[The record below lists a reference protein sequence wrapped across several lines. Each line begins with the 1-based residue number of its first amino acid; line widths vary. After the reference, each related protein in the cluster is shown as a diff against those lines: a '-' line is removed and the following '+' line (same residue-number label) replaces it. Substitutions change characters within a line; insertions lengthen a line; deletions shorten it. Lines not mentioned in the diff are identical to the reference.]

1 VKRRARVVL
10 ADSHPIVLDA
20 LDRLFGAAPDFR
32 VAARCGTTA
41 ETLAAVRE
49 HRPDLVVVEPTLP
62 GADRTSIVHLLRREK
77 STAHIVL
84 FAAALGDG
92 EALEALR
99 LGVRGMVLKEQDPQ
113 QLLQCARKVLAG
125 GHWIEKNAASQALEM
140 LLRREAGVRELR
152 TVLTPRELDLVR
164 MVCDGLGNEAVAER
178 LAISRGTVKV
188 HLHHI
193 YRKLR
198 IRGRV
203 ELILYAQRHQL
214 ASGSASMPP
223 SLAAPARPRRRPTP
237 PPVEV

>member
-1 VKRRARVVL
+1 MKRRARVVL
-10 ADSHPIVLDA
+10 ADAHPIVLDA

-32 VAARCGTTA
+32 VAARCATTA
-41 ETLAAVRE
+41 ATLAAVRE
-49 HRPDLVVVEPTLP
+49 HGPDLVIVEPTLP
-62 GADRTSIVHLLRREK
+62 GADGSSILQLLRREK
-77 STAHIVL
+77 SKAHLVL
-84 FAAALGDG
+84 FAAALGDD
-92 EALEALR
+92 EALDALR

-152 TVLTPRELDLVR
+152 TVLTPRELELVR
-164 MVCDGLGNEAVAER
+164 MVCDGLSNEAAAER

-193 YRKLR
+193 YRKLK

-203 ELILYAQRHQL
+203 ELILYAQRYQL
-214 ASGSASMPP
+214 AARTTTTPP
-223 SLAAPARPRRRPTP
+223 SLAAPARPRRRLTP
-237 PPVEV
+237 PPVSH